1 MSRTQTSLNSYNDSP
16 AAAASPRL
24 PCVKK
29 QIKSMKINDFY
40 RGTLMALIQPG
51 LNKTAEV
58 YDED

>member
-1 MSRTQTSLNSYNDSP
+1 MP

-24 PCVKK
+24 PYKK
-29 QIKSMKINDFY
+29 YQRNPMKSNHFY
-40 RGTLMALIQPG
+40 RWALITLIQPG

>member
-1 MSRTQTSLNSYNDSP
+1 MP

-24 PCVKK
+24 PHKK
-29 QIKSMKINDFY
+29 HQHNPMKNNHFY
-40 RGTLMALIQPG
+40 RWALITLIQPG